1 LYLPIVRQSP
11 ETNTYLNLFSTR
23 RVGVQL
29 FVKHKEEKLSG
40 TLVTVTSNIA
50 DVFVLERFH

>member
-1 LYLPIVRQSP
+1 LYLPIARDSP
-11 ETNTYLNLFSTR
+11 ETITRLNLSMR

-40 TLVTVTSNIA
+40 TLVTVPSNIA